1 MPLAFCVFA
10 QKQFFPAGYKL
21 PMVVPGY
28 CQCFSEHLS
37 SNTGIHNIIM
47 ETYGNIWKHV
57 ETYGNIWKHVE
68 TYGNIWKH
76 VETYGNIW
84 KHMEAYGNIWK
95 HVETY
100 GNIWKHVETYGNI
113 WKHVETYGNIWKH
126 MEAYG
131 NIWKLSKCDVPPPFQ
146 LYDRTGSIR
155 LNQVDYGRK
164 QPPRDGNISCPTLNC
179 QLHPATI
186 PESVAYFSVDLRIIH

>member
-10 QKQFFPAGYKL
+10 QKHFFPAGYKL

-28 CQCFSEHLS
+28 CQRFSENLS

-68 TYGNIWKH
+68 TC
-76 VETYGNIW
+76 
-84 KHMEAYGNIWK
+84 
-95 HVETY
+95 
-100 GNIWKHVETYGNI
+100 GNI

-146 LYDRTGSIR
+146 LYDRPGSIR

-164 QPPRDGNISCPTLNC
+164 QPPCDGNISCPTLNY

-186 PESVAYFSVDLRIIH
+186 PENVAYFPVVLRIIH